1 MSKTKTSLL
10 GQQLLSAV
18 LFAAIVA
25 MLGFVSIRFDKKL
38 DWTANHVNSLTDASR
53 KQLESMKGPIKF
65 LAFEGAGAENRDS
78 VKFAVERYERAKPD
92 ISLEFVDPT
101 SHPKM
106 VRDYNVRMSGEVIIE
121 YNGRRESLDN
131 FDEASIT
138 NALQRLSYSSEKW
151 VVFVEGH
158 GERSISPSQADG
170 SDYSQLT
177 ETLKSKGLK
186 VSSVNLV
193 ETPHIPDNT
202 AVLVIASP
210 KKDMLP
216 GEIDI
221 IDDYVAK
228 GGNLLWMAD
237 PDQPAGLDKLATTL
251 GIQWLNG
258 YAIFPDYQQI
268 GLGSPAIYAAL
279 GYPKTP
285 VTSNLDQITVFP
297 LVRAISAK
305 PPAPWKAMPFLQT
318 NASSWLE
325 TGPIDS
331 GSVTLDDK
339 DIRGPLDIGEL
350 MARPVPASADDKDKS
365 AAGAGA
371 APAGEQR
378 IALVGDADFLSD
390 TYLNQLGNSALGVNL
405 FQWLASRDAQ
415 LDINIPP
422 APDTSLVMGSVQIA
436 VIALLFAIGLPI
448 VLLAVGIG
456 RWSMRRRR

>member
-1 MSKTKTSLL
+1 MSNKKTSLL

-38 DWTANHVNSLTDASR
+38 DWTANHVNSLTEASH
-53 KQLESMKGPIKF
+53 KQLDSMKGPIKF

-106 VRDYNVRMSGEVIIE
+106 VRDYNVRMSGEVIVE
-121 YNGRRESLDN
+121 YDGRRESLDN
-131 FDEASIT
+131 LDEASIT
-138 NALQRLSYSSEKW
+138 NALQRLSYTSEKW

-170 SDYSQLT
+170 TDYSQLAD
-177 ETLKSKGLK
+177 TLKAKGLK

-202 AVLVIASP
+202 AALVIASP
-210 KKDMLP
+210 KKDLLP

-221 IDDYVAK
+221 INDYVAK

-237 PDQPAGLDKLATTL
+237 PDQPAGLDKLADTL
-251 GIQWLNG
+251 GITWLNG

-297 LVRAISAK
+297 LVRALTAK
-305 PPAPWKAMPFLQT
+305 PKSGWNAVPFLQT

-339 DIRGPLDIGEL
+339 DIRGPLDIGML
-350 MARPVPASADDKDKS
+350 LTRPVPAAKSADGKPAD
-365 AAGAGA
+365 AT
-371 APAGEQR
+371 APASAGQQR

-405 FQWLASRDAQ
+405 IQWLASRDAQ
-415 LDINIPP
+415 IDVNIPP
-422 APDTSLVMGSVQIA
+422 APDTSLVMGSLQIG
-436 VIALLFAIGLPI
+436 VIALLFAIVLPI
-448 VLLAVGIG
+448 VLLAIGIG
-456 RWSMRRRR
+456 RWSLRRRR